1 MADYIH
7 IEEATVKKD
16 YFEWLKSLVEAEEEY
31 SFLWW
36 KLHNTDF
43 IWLIDRDENRAED
56 GKYLRY
62 IFTVSAYD
70 RIDFNQEE
78 VDEYLSGPCSVME
91 LLVGL
96 ARRMEHDIME
106 NDDLGDRTPEWFHDM
121 IKNLGLDIYDDKHYS
136 ISRRL
141 GKIEDMAK
149 GWDHHLQFDSRY
161 EVMVYVFCNIEHDL
175 GIIYQPQIIFKYEYD
190 GKKYDYHPDFM
201 LNGKLYEVKGGQFF
215 KVDENTG
222 KEVMRIPWRR
232 NKTEEEYRWHCEKEE
247 AKHQCMLANNVIILR
262 ERDIKNLS
270 LQTFGVGV

>member
-136 ISRRL
+136 EEKVSKIIHRFMGRKY
-141 GKIEDMAK
+141 GKSGAGNVFCVGHKNGPDFRNLEI
-149 GWDHHLQFDSRY
+149 WDQ
-161 EVMVYVFCNIEHDL
+161 MQVYVLE
-175 GIIYQPQIIFKYEYD
+175 KY
-190 GKKYDYHPDFM
+190 P
-201 LNGKLYEVKGGQFF
+201 
-215 KVDENTG
+215 
-222 KEVMRIPWRR
+222 I
-232 NKTEEEYRWHCEKEE
+232 
-247 AKHQCMLANNVIILR
+247 
-262 ERDIKNLS
+262 
-270 LQTFGVGV
+270 

>member
-7 IEEATVKKD
+7 IDETTVKKD
-16 YFEWLKSLVEAEEEY
+16 YFDWLKSIVGAEDEY

-70 RIDFNQEE
+70 RVDFNPEE

-106 NDDLGDRTPEWFHDM
+106 NDDLGDRTGVWFHEM
-121 IKNLGLDIYDDKHYS
+121 IANLGLDKYDDKHYS
-136 ISRRL
+136 ETKVSDIIHRFMGRKY
-141 GKIEDMAK
+141 GKTGVGNVFKVGQGVGHNFGPDLRNLEI
-149 GWDHHLQFDSRY
+149 WDQLQ
-161 EVMVYVFCNIEHDL
+161 VYVLE
-175 GIIYQPQIIFKYEYD
+175 KY
-190 GKKYDYHPDFM
+190 P
-201 LNGKLYEVKGGQFF
+201 
-215 KVDENTG
+215 
-222 KEVMRIPWRR
+222 I
-232 NKTEEEYRWHCEKEE
+232 
-247 AKHQCMLANNVIILR
+247 
-262 ERDIKNLS
+262 
-270 LQTFGVGV
+270 

>member
-7 IEEATVKKD
+7 IDETTVKKD
-16 YFEWLKSLVEAEEEY
+16 YFDWLKSIVGAEAEY

-70 RIDFNQEE
+70 RVDFNPEE

-106 NDDLGDRTPEWFHDM
+106 NDDLGDRTGVWFHEM
-121 IKNLGLDIYDDKHYS
+121 ITNLGLDKYDDKHYS
-136 ISRRL
+136 ETKVSDIIHRFMGRKY
-141 GKIEDMAK
+141 GKTGVGNVFKVGQGVGHKIGPDLRNLEI
-149 GWDHHLQFDSRY
+149 WDQLQ
-161 EVMVYVFCNIEHDL
+161 VYVLE
-175 GIIYQPQIIFKYEYD
+175 KY
-190 GKKYDYHPDFM
+190 P
-201 LNGKLYEVKGGQFF
+201 
-215 KVDENTG
+215 
-222 KEVMRIPWRR
+222 I
-232 NKTEEEYRWHCEKEE
+232 
-247 AKHQCMLANNVIILR
+247 
-262 ERDIKNLS
+262 
-270 LQTFGVGV
+270 